1 MSDAERA
8 ELLAMIRE
16 EVRAAVGEV
25 LDAFATRIEAADTI
39 PSPPRSDD
47 AEADVTVETAF
58 FSHGGKVDPS

>member
-25 LDAFATRIEAADTI
+25 LDAFATRIEAPGTI
-39 PSPPRSDD
+39 PSPPPSDD
-47 AEADVTVETAF
+47 AEADVENP
-58 FSHGGKVDPS
+58 FSSNGRKADPS